1 MKKERWLNNIIF
13 DTELIDHS
21 YLSETERYSL
31 KSFLLDNKTLA
42 QIGKEIETSDE
53 RARQIIKNAIGKIL
67 LNTNNLIAKS
77 FWLQKTLKEKDQ
89 LQNEL
94 KDIKLKF
101 KKELASEKQLT
112 ILFEEIDLPI
122 TNISFI
128 VRAKN
133 LLMDLKVN
141 TVGQLATLTKNKLF
155 LMKIAGIKTDD
166 EIIKKVEE
174 FIRQLYHFSKIQP
187 KVFLWQPTQLFI
199 TKN

>member
-133 LLMDLKVN
+133 LLADLKVN

-187 KVFLWQPTQLFI
+187 KTFLWQPTQLFI

>member
-112 ILFEEIDLPI
+112 ILFEEIDMPI
-122 TNISFI
+122 ANISFI

-133 LLMDLKVN
+133 LLADLKVN

-155 LMKIAGIKTDD
+155 LMKNAGIKTDD

-187 KVFLWQPTQLFI
+187 KTFLWQPTQLFI

>member
-133 LLMDLKVN
+133 LLADLKVN
-141 TVGQLATLTKNKLF
+141 TVGQLATLTKNNLF
-155 LMKIAGIKTDD
+155 LMKNAGIKTDD

-187 KVFLWQPTQLFI
+187 KTFLWQPTQLFI

>member
-133 LLMDLKVN
+133 LLADLKVN

-155 LMKIAGIKTDD
+155 LMKNAGIKTDD

-187 KVFLWQPTQLFI
+187 KTFLWQPTQLFI